1 MVLEFLDKLQV
12 WSAEHKELISFVV
25 LPFLT
30 LILIPTL
37 TVTITNRLERAAEK
51 RATAVKTIERQ
62 LARELKL
69 SEFRQKWIDELRD
82 DLALYTAR
90 TWSSDL
96 QESEA
101 AKTEQ
106 ILTQARIRMRMN
118 PEDPDYESL
127 IASLQN
133 PVADPSKNREA
144 LYVIG
149 QRILKREWDRL
160 KADVN
165 ATEKTQK

>member
-1 MVLEFLDKLQV
+1 
-12 WSAEHKELISFVV
+12 
-25 LPFLT
+25 
-30 LILIPTL
+30 
-37 TVTITNRLERAAEK
+37 
-51 RATAVKTIERQ
+51 
-62 LARELKL
+62 
-69 SEFRQKWIDELRD
+69 
-82 DLALYTAR
+82 
-90 TWSSDL
+90 
-96 QESEA
+96 
-101 AKTEQ
+101 
-106 ILTQARIRMRMN
+106 MRMN